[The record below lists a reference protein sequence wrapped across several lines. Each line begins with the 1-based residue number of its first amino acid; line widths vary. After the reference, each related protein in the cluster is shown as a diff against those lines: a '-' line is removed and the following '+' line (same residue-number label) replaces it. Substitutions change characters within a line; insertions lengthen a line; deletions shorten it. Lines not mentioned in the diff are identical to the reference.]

1 MKTKFFTC
9 LCLLLAQFGA
19 KAQLFIDNS
28 FTVQEMVTD
37 FFGANSCVQVSN
49 ITSNTGASM
58 GFFDGSATNL
68 GVNAGILLTSGKT
81 TNAIGPNNSGAI
93 SESLNT
99 SGDPDLESL
108 IPTFPTNDASVLEMD
123 IVSLEDTIVFE
134 YVFGSEEYLEWVGSS
149 FNDVFGFFISGSG
162 IDGVQ
167 NIALIPNT
175 DIPVSINNVND
186 VTNSTYYVDNGDGN
200 TAPQN
205 ADDFYVQYDGLTTVL
220 TATAIVTPGETY
232 HIKIAVADAGD
243 SALDSG
249 VFLSTASLCGNSNL
263 QVISGFE
270 VPSING
276 NTVTVHNEARYG
288 TAWHWD
294 FGDGTTSDLRN
305 PGSHTYLQNGTYTI
319 TLTTSNYC
327 SQVRSEQVVVIGEAT
342 GIGQNIAQYAIY
354 PNPSDGNLNVQLP
367 QVANLSLYDA
377 TGRMLENLNAQQ
389 HRFDLQQYGKGVYIL
404 RLTTTDG
411 QTYTEKIV
419 Y

>member
-49 ITSNTGASM
+49 ITSNGGSM

-81 TNAIGPNNSGAI
+81 TNAIGPNNMSGI
-93 SESLNT
+93 TESLNT
-99 SGDPDLESL
+99 LGDPDLDAL
-108 IPTFPTNDASVLEMD
+108 IPTFQTNDASVLEMD

-149 FNDVFGFFISGSG
+149 FNDVFGFFISGPG

-167 NIALIPNT
+167 NIALIPNI
-175 DIPVSINNVND
+175 DIPVSINNVNAY
-186 VTNSTYYVDNGDGN
+186 TNSAYYVDNGDGGS
-200 TAPQN
+200 APQN
-205 ADDFYVQYDGLTTVL
+205 TDDFYVQYDGLTTVL

-232 HIKIAVADAGD
+232 HIKIAVADAVD
-243 SALDSG
+243 MAYDSG

-263 QVISGFE
+263 QVVSGFE
-270 VPSING
+270 VPNING
-276 NTVTVHNEARYG
+276 NTVTIHNEARYG

-319 TLTTSNYC
+319 ILTTSNYC
-327 SQVRSEQVVVIGEAT
+327 SEVRSEQVVVIGEAT
-342 GIGQNIAQYAIY
+342 GIGQTIAQYAIY

-389 HRFDLQQYGKGVYIL
+389 HRFDLQQYGKGVFIL
-404 RLTTTDG
+404 RLTTADG

>member
-9 LCLLLAQFGA
+9 LCLLLAQFAA
-19 KAQLFIDNS
+19 KGQLFVDNS

-37 FFGANSCVQVSN
+37 FFGNNSCVQVSN
-49 ITSNTGASM
+49 ITSNGGSM

-68 GVNAGILLTSGKT
+68 GVNAGIILTSGAI
-81 TNAIGPNNSGAI
+81 TNAIGPNNNGGI
-93 SESLNT
+93 STQVNT
-99 SGDPDLESL
+99 LGDVDLDNILVSY
-108 IPTFPTNDASVLEMD
+108 PTSDASVLEMD

-149 FNDVFGFFISGSG
+149 FNDVFAFFISGPG
-162 IDGVQ
+162 IDGIQ

-175 DIPVSINNVND
+175 NTPVSINNVND
-186 VTNSTYYVDNGDGN
+186 VTNSLYYVNNGDGVSS
-200 TAPQN
+200 PQSS
-205 ADDFYVQYDGLTTVL
+205 DPFYVQYDGLTTVL

-232 HIKIAVADAGD
+232 HIKIAVADVGD
-243 SALDSG
+243 TAFDSG
-249 VFLSTASLCGNSNL
+249 VFLSTASLCGDSNL
-263 QVISGFE
+263 QVTSGFGI
-270 VPSING
+270 SNIAD

-294 FGDGTTSDLRN
+294 FGDGTTSTLRN
-305 PGSHTYLQNGTYTI
+305 PAPHTYLQNGTYTI
-319 TLTTSNYC
+319 TLTTTNYC
-327 SQVRSEQVVVIGEAT
+327 SEIRSEQVVVIGEAT

-377 TGRMLENLNAQQ
+377 TGRLLENLKTQQ
-389 HRFDLQQYGKGVYIL
+389 HRFNLQQYGKGVYIL